1 MTVVVSW
8 TRKTNTGREL
18 WVMSDSRLSGG
29 KCWDYGP
36 KIFGMGRSDAVV
48 AFAGDTAWSY
58 PLIAQVTSYV
68 ESFINLRERA
78 VDFIDARKKIIR
90 MLNESLNFVSDAA
103 DPSLEVPD
111 CTFIFAGYSAR
122 KKEFMINKVVFNSK
136 RKKFELKPS
145 KEINGELLAVIGDKK
160 PVSAISRIVSEG
172 EKKNTKTGFKL
183 DMIPSEAFVKVL
195 SSKRFREI
203 GGAPQLTKIYQNMNQ
218 QHIGVYWPPELPHD
232 EQKIYLRG
240 RELGKY
246 EALDHPW
253 VFDPSSNKLY
263 WHDFSPIE
271 MQAKAKVERQ
281 PVIVSYISE
290 PNK

>member
-8 TRKTNTGREL
+8 TRKTKTSREL

-58 PLIAQVTSYV
+58 PLIAQITSYV
-68 ESFINLRERA
+68 ESFVNLRERA
-78 VDFIDARKKIIR
+78 VDFIDARKKIIQ
-90 MLNESLNFVSDAA
+90 MLNEALNFVSDVA

-122 KKEFMINKVVFNSK
+122 KQEFMINKVVFNSK
-136 RKKFELKPS
+136 RKKFEIKPS
-145 KEINGELLAVIGDKK
+145 KKINGELLAVIGDKG
-160 PVSAISRIVSEG
+160 PVSAISRIVSER
-172 EKKNTKTGFKL
+172 EKKNTGTDFKL
-183 DMIPSEAFVKVL
+183 DMTPSEAFVEVL

-203 GGAPQLTKIYQNMNQ
+203 GGAPQLTKMYQNMNQ
-218 QHIGVYWPPELPHD
+218 QHIGVYWPPELPHE

-246 EALDHPW
+246 EALDHSW
-253 VFDPSSNKLY
+253 VFDPLSGNLY

-271 MQAKAKVERQ
+271 MLAKAKAERKLRF
-281 PVIVSYISE
+281 VSYKS
-290 PNK
+290 

>member
-8 TRKTNTGREL
+8 TRKTKTGREL

-36 KIFGMGRSDAVV
+36 KVFGMGRSDAVV

-58 PLIAQVTSYV
+58 PLIAQITSYV
-68 ESFINLRERA
+68 ESFVNLRERA
-78 VDFIDARKKIIR
+78 IDFIDAREKIVQV
-90 MLNESLNFVSDAA
+90 LNESLSFVFDAV

-122 KKEFMINKVVFNSK
+122 KKDFILNKIVFNSK
-136 RKKFELKPS
+136 CRKFEIRPS
-145 KEINGELLAVIGDKK
+145 KKINGELLAVIGDKG
-160 PVSAISRIVSEG
+160 PVSAISRSVSG
-172 EKKNTKTGFKL
+172 KVKKYIGTDFKL
-183 DMIPSEAFVKVL
+183 DMIPSEAFFNVL

-203 GGAPQLTKIYQNMNQ
+203 GGAPQLTKIYQTMNQ
-218 QHIGVYWPPELPHD
+218 QHFGVYWPPELPNE

-246 EALDHPW
+246 EVLDHPW
-253 VFDPSSNKLY
+253 VFDPSKGQFY
-263 WHDFSPIE
+263 WHDFSPDE
-271 MQAKAKVERQ
+271 MRAKANAENKLGTL
-281 PVIVSYISE
+281 PYI
-290 PNK
+290 KA

>member
-8 TRKTNTGREL
+8 TRKTKTGREL

-29 KCWDYGP
+29 MCWDYGP
-36 KIFGMGRSDAVV
+36 KVFGMGRSDAVV
-48 AFAGDTAWSY
+48 AFAGGTAWSY
-58 PLIAQVTSYV
+58 PLILQITSYV
-68 ESFINLRERA
+68 ESFVNLRERA

-90 MLNESLNFVSDAA
+90 VLNESLNFVSDAA

-122 KKEFMINKVVFNSK
+122 KQEFMINKIVFNYK
-136 RKKFELKPS
+136 IKKFEIKPS
-145 KEINGELLAVIGDKK
+145 KKINGELLAVIGDKK
-160 PVSAISRIVSEG
+160 PVSAISRIVSER
-172 EKKNTKTGFKL
+172 EKQNTSTDFKL
-183 DMIPSEAFVKVL
+183 DMIPSEAFVEVL
-195 SSKRFREI
+195 SSNRFQEI

-218 QHIGVYWPPELPHD
+218 QHFGVYWPAELPHE

-253 VFDPSSNKLY
+253 VFDPSSGRLY

-271 MQAKAKVERQ
+271 MQAKAIAERKLES
-281 PVIVSYISE
+281 VSYV
-290 PNK
+290 